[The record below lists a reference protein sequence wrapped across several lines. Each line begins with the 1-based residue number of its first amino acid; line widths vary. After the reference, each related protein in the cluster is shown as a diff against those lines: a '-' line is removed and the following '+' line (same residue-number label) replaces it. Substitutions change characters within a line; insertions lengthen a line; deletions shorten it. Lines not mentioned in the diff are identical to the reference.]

1 MFMDTQ
7 LCSSDAWECAGSSS
21 RFLRTAGE
29 GGVVPRGGRGPR
41 AHRAGLASAL
51 ALLFSD
57 LGRAAQSPHLHSAR
71 NYSARLRGLNEVRKL
86 SQHRVSSANISFL
99 HRCHHHRLDQL
110 FPLLLSL
117 VVELSIRLRVDALT
131 TVEQLSQA
139 RHQTQPRK
147 DFSQT

>member
-1 MFMDTQ
+1 M
-7 LCSSDAWECAGSSS
+7 
-21 RFLRTAGE
+21 
-29 GGVVPRGGRGPR
+29 PRGGRGPQ

-51 ALLFSD
+51 ALLFGD
-57 LGRAAQSPHLHSAR
+57 LGRAAQSPYLHSAR

-117 VVELSIRLRVDALT
+117 VVELSIRLRVDELT